1 MPVFKTFFTLLGLS
15 LSLVGC
21 QESFPAYSTPYP
33 QNDSG
38 LTCLHYSVLDKQD
51 KIQLLEAFALQ
62 EDDACAY
69 RVQLT
74 KYGVGKCNN
83 PAVKSLGSDFNGY
96 VRVEIKKG
104 FTTYYKVQS
113 NYKED
118 MHAAF
123 ERVVTKIKQDVKD

>member
-1 MPVFKTFFTLLGLS
+1 MSGFKTLFALLALSFLLLG
-15 LSLVGC
+15 C
-21 QESFPAYSTPYP
+21 KENFPTYATPYEK
-33 QNDSG
+33 NNSI
-38 LTCLHYSVLDKQD
+38 LTCLHYAVLDKQD
-51 KIQLLEAFALQ
+51 KTQLAEAFGLS
-62 EDDACAY
+62 EDDACVY

-74 KYGVGKCNN
+74 KYRVGKCNN

-118 MHAAF
+118 MSAAF
-123 ERVVTKIKQDVKD
+123 ERVVIKIKQDVKD